1 MNQTDAKIEVLAE
14 LLFDLCR
21 ERAELLGKAADA
33 VADEWEEALRDERS
47 EDEQLDGLRRRFHDL
62 DRRRGCAMLAAGHLR
77 EVRDLLSDLGS

>member
-62 DRRRGCAMLAAGHLR
+62 DRRRGCAMLAARWCVRLR
-77 EVRDLLSDLGS
+77 SLTSSSGA